1 MGSISNYYII
11 GIFGRRSKEESDK
24 LQRALVTESFKQ
36 PYSRSSKF
44 GLSATIRHSKICGG
58 FPKIIT

>member
-24 LQRALVTESFKQ
+24 LQRALVIESFKQ

-44 GLSATIRHSKICGG
+44 GLSATYN
-58 FPKIIT
+58 